1 MSSSFNKTINRNSN
15 KNVINRAISNLVTI
29 IPPRSI
35 FPELNS
41 KGLHVRVERENRCLV
56 LTIKYR
62 NFYIIHLSRKD
73 GKLKS
78 DIQKKK
84 EKVCC
89 TCKVACWSNL
99 VFFVVVFLVFL
110 FVCCLFVFLGCV
122 CLYVIFFVLTP
133 SLPSAVAI
141 ACNSS
146 LLIIYGVYHT
156 SMPY

>member
-1 MSSSFNKTINRNSN
+1 MSSSFNKTIDKKSN

-62 NFYIIHLSRKD
+62 NFYIIHLSRND

-84 EKVCC
+84 KKCAARV
-89 TCKVACWSNL
+89 KLHVGQIW
-99 VFFVVVFLVFL
+99 VFLWL
-110 FVCCLFVFLGCV
+110 FFWSFCLFVLCLFFGVCV
-122 CLYVIFFVLTP
+122 FVCNFFCFDALIAIGRGHCL
-133 SLPSAVAI
+133 
-141 ACNSS
+141 
-146 LLIIYGVYHT
+146 
-156 SMPY
+156 